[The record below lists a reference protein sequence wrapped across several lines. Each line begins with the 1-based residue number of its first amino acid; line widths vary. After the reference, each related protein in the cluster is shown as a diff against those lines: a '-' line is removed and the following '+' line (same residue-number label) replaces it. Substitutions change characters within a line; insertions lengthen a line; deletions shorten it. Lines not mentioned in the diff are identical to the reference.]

1 MKRSGRYRRGVAL
14 LLLLSAVSCAH
25 PESTPSVKTLAAPK
39 RLLLFTKSSGFEHDI
54 VKASANGGP
63 SFVETQIVRLAASQN
78 WQVTHSKD
86 GTLFTNEG
94 LAPFDAFILYC
105 NGDLTKPGT
114 DGTPPFPTDGK
125 AALLHQIAL
134 GKGVVGIH
142 APTDAFHSPGDRFEH
157 NEDDRDAFPSMLGGE
172 FIRHGEQQ
180 RATVRVTDPSF
191 PGMTGTAQSI
201 EILEEW
207 YTFKNLTGDL
217 HAILVLDTETM
228 RGGDYGRPNFPVSW
242 TRQHGK
248 GRVFYTA
255 LGHREDVWESSFFQ
269 NHLTGAIAWALGQVQ
284 ADTSANLE
292 TVAPEVNVLQA
303 NPAKLNP

>member
-1 MKRSGRYRRGVAL
+1 MKRSRGYWTFIAFAVFL
-14 LLLLSAVSCAH
+14 LPSGCAH
-25 PESTPSVKTLAAPK
+25 PESTHSITPVVAPK
-39 RLLLFTKSSGFEHDI
+39 RILLFTKSSGFEHDI
-54 VKASANGGP
+54 VKPSADGGP
-63 SFVETQIVRLAASQN
+63 SFVETQIARLAASHH
-78 WQVTHSKD
+78 WQVVHSKD
-86 GTLFTNEG
+86 GGLFTNEG

-114 DGTPPFPTDGK
+114 DGAPPFPADGK

-157 NEDDRDAFPSMLGGE
+157 NPNDRDAFPSVLGGE

-180 RATVRVTDPSF
+180 RATIRVTDPSF
-191 PGMTGTAQSI
+191 PGLETTARSI

-207 YTFKNLTGDL
+207 YTFKNLADDL
-217 HAILVLDTETM
+217 HAVLVLDTETM
-228 RGGDYGRPNFPVSW
+228 SGIDYGRPNFPVSW
-242 TRQHGK
+242 ARKHGQ

-269 NHLTGAIAWALGQVQ
+269 NHLAGAISWALGETQ
-284 ADTSANLE
+284 ADTSANLDV
-292 TVAPEVNVLQA
+292 VAPEGNVLQA
-303 NPAKLNP
+303 NPTQLKP